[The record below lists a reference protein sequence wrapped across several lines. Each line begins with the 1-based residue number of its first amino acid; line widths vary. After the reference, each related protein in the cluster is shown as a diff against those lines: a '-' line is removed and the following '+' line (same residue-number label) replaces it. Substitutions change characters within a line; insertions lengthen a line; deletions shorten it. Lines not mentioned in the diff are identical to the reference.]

1 MANTSF
7 NYGQNNHYNYA
18 QNQYRG
24 KKNKRPVIVCLVLA
38 AILVVGIACAVF
50 FCSGASDNGKK
61 DPSAG
66 GTALTGKS
74 TTSSD
79 SMFTDIYEP
88 DMVDDDEIT
97 GSDEDCTSSDNI
109 FADVYDSSVFENYV
123 IIGPDENSTS
133 SGNRFAD
140 IYDSNVFDNYVIV
153 GPRDENSQNNYVL
166 PDDNR
171 TGMTCPI
178 CRGNRKVTCNGC
190 GGSGG
195 FYRTHYSP
203 SYGYGCGSSY
213 QEFVPC
219 YTCGGSRVTDCL
231 HCYGTGVIG

>member
-24 KKNKRPVIVCLVLA
+24 KKNKRPVIVCLVLT
-38 AILVVGIACAVF
+38 AILAIGIACTVF

-61 DPSAG
+61 DRSAG

-79 SMFTDIYEP
+79 NM
-88 DMVDDDEIT
+88 
-97 GSDEDCTSSDNI
+97 
-109 FADVYDSSVFENYV
+109 
-123 IIGPDENSTS
+123 
-133 SGNRFAD
+133 FAD

-203 SYGYGCGSSY
+203 SYGYGGGSSY

-219 YTCGGSRVTDCL
+219 YTCGGSRVTDCM